1 MCTVYKPQQQTQFTF
16 VPFLEKPDQIK
27 MPAEVIVE
35 ELPNME
41 GDDYPDGM
49 DVFVYCYRNLHV

>member
-1 MCTVYKPQQQTQFTF
+1 MCTLYKPQQQKQCTF
-16 VPFLEKPDQIK
+16 APFPKKPDPIK
-27 MPAEVIVE
+27 MPAEENVE

-49 DVFVYCYRNLHV
+49 YVF

>member
-1 MCTVYKPQQQTQFTF
+1 
-16 VPFLEKPDQIK
+16 
-27 MPAEVIVE
+27 MPAEVNVE

-49 DVFVYCYRNLHV
+49 YVFVYCYIEDCQKDLASLSIDMTEKKISKLKG

>member
-1 MCTVYKPQQQTQFTF
+1 MSKIWFRKWNALTAIILFDYVA
-16 VPFLEKPDQIK
+16 EKTDQIK
-27 MPAEVIVE
+27 MPAEVNVE

-49 DVFVYCYRNLHV
+49 YVF